1 MEKDVPVSQNLTGN
15 DISNI
20 SKNSKSIRH
29 MDTRR
34 LVAWAPYI
42 LLLLVALV
50 MTIGNRNFLN
60 AINLETLAV
69 QVSAL
74 LVLAI
79 GTTFIVLMGSID
91 ISFAEMANLVSVIIA
106 MTIGRFGYLS
116 FGIGILVGAL
126 AGLGNGLLFV
136 KGRIPSMV
144 ATLGTMG
151 FFTGMAYIISG
162 GPPVQIQQYSQYLS
176 WVTGTTFGLPN
187 ETLIALIATLIAGFI
202 LRFTWYGRT
211 VYAIGAGEQVA
222 KLSGLHVGRIKII
235 TFVIAGVYYAIGA
248 IIMAA
253 RIKAGSPVL
262 ASGYLL
268 YVLAAI
274 VVGGTALSGG
284 VGGVVRTV
292 IGALIITMLRN
303 GMNVVGVDA
312 FAQQVV
318 VGVVLIVAVAV
329 TIDRSKIAVMK

>member
-1 MEKDVPVSQNLTGN
+1 MRNQTFREKTSPLTNRLKGL
-15 DISNI
+15 
-20 SKNSKSIRH
+20 RT

-34 LVAWAPYI
+34 LVAWAPYF
-42 LLLLVALV
+42 LLAAVALV
-50 MTIGNRNFLN
+50 MTIGDSSFLN
-60 AINLETLAV
+60 AVNLETLAV
-69 QVSAL
+69 QTSSL
-74 LVLAI
+74 LVMAI
-79 GTTFIVLMGSID
+79 GTTFIILMGSID
-91 ISFAEMANLVSVIIA
+91 ISFAEMVNLVSVIIA
-106 MTIGRFGYLS
+106 MTIGQLGYAAFPL
-116 FGIGILVGAL
+116 GLVVGGL
-126 AGLGNGLLFV
+126 AGLANGLLFV

-162 GPPVQIQQYSQYLS
+162 GPPVQIQQYSNYLS
-176 WVTGTTFGLPN
+176 WVTNTTFGLPN
-187 ETLIALIATLIAGFI
+187 EALIAVGVSILAWCI
-202 LRFTWYGRT
+202 LRYTWYGRM

-222 KLSGLHVGRIKII
+222 RLSGTNVARIKII
-235 TFVIAGVYYAIGA
+235 TFIISGFYYAVA
-248 IIMAA
+248 AFIMAA

-284 VGGVVRTV
+284 VGGVVRSV

-312 FAQQVV
+312 FAQQTVL
-318 VGVVLIVAVAV
+318 GLVLIVAVAV
-329 TIDRSKIAVMK
+329 TIDRSKIAIMK